1 MWWTVFVLPA
11 FYGESVEVLIHGSD
25 LSYLSF
31 VKAIVVSLSQER
43 TIESIVTIVKIFYN
57 VVKSFDCSSLIEVL
71 HTLLVETV
79 HTNYLIVIV
88 SEVSNVIL
96 RNEGRAI

>member
-1 MWWTVFVLPA
+1 
-11 FYGESVEVLIHGSD
+11 VEVLVHGSD
-25 LSYLSF
+25 LSYLGF
-31 VKAIVVSLSQER
+31 VKSIVVSLSQEGA
-43 TIESIVTIVKIFYN
+43 IESIVTMVKIVYD
-57 VVKSFDCSSLIEVL
+57 VVESFDCSSLIEVL